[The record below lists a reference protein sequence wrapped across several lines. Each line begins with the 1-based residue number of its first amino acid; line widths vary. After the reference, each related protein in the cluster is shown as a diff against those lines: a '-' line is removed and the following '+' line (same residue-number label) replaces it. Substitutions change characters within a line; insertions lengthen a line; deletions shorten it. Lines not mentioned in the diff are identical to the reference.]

1 MNEGRNTVFG
11 SDRAH
16 RFGLDP
22 GQRVRGHSA
31 EIQSSSAPFFLD
43 VPARRLE
50 LRTWVSP
57 VGTLIAAWWSAAWLT
72 AVGVEHL
79 PAGFY

>member
-1 MNEGRNTVFG
+1 
-11 SDRAH
+11 
-16 RFGLDP
+16 LK
-22 GQRVRGHSA
+22 
-31 EIQSSSAPFFLD
+31 
-43 VPARRLE
+43 
-50 LRTWVSP
+50 

>member
-1 MNEGRNTVFG
+1 M
-11 SDRAH
+11 RAWKC
-16 RFGLDP
+16 
-22 GQRVRGHSA
+22 
-31 EIQSSSAPFFLD
+31 
-43 VPARRLE
+43 

-57 VGTLIAAWWSAAWLT
+57 AGTLIAWWSAAWLT